1 MTTATLNPAT
11 PNPEARAHAAHTA
24 HSALD
29 DAHVG
34 DIKGAFG
41 TIRLGDHDARPGLSA
56 KLKTLLAVVGPGLIV
71 MVGDNDAG
79 AFATYGQAG
88 HDYGTRLLWTLLLLV
103 PVLYVNQE
111 MVLRLGA
118 VTGVGH
124 ARLIFERF
132 GRFWG
137 AFSVVDLFVLNA
149 LTLVTEFIGITL
161 ATGFLGLPKVPSVI
175 LAALV
180 IVAAASTGSFRR
192 FERLA
197 ITLCA
202 GSLLL
207 IPISLMAH
215 PAAGR
220 MARGFVTP
228 QLPTGPGGMAG
239 VMLLI
244 IGIVGTTVAPWQLF
258 FQQSYV
264 IDKRITP
271 RFMKYEKADLWIGIV
286 IVVVGAAAVMG
297 MSAAA
302 FAAHGAPG
310 WTDTASLASALRT
323 YGGRTL
329 GDLFAVA
336 LLDAS
341 IIGAFAVSLSTAYA
355 VGDCFRI
362 NHSLHRGVKQ
372 AKGFYAVYVGVIA
385 LAATVVLV
393 ASDRVEGI
401 LTVGVQALA
410 GVLLPSASVYLLLL
424 CTDKDVLGPWVN
436 GKKTTMF
443 TASVITVLVALS
455 LVLTGSVVY
464 PDMTSGQILGDPRRH
479 RPRSRWCSPPSWASR
494 PWGCAGCPAT
504 SRWRID
510 RSGRD
515 EWRMPPVSRDR
526 PRRDDAGA
534 ADLVGRTAVLP
545 GGGHGAGR
553 GEAGGV
559 GVGALSLG
567 IGRGCRCRCRCLRCG
582 GDCGFGCCRP
592 VRSRAG
598 SGRCPGSS
606 PRASRRDRSPTS

>member
-1 MTTATLNPAT
+1 MTIATLNPAS
-11 PNPEARAHAAHTA
+11 PNPEARAHTA

-41 TIRLGDHDARPGLSA
+41 TIRLGDHGTRPGLSA
-56 KLKTLLAVVGPGLIV
+56 KLKTLLAIVGPGLIV

-88 HDYGTRLLWTLLLLV
+88 HDYGTKLLWTLLLLV

-132 GRFWG
+132 GKFWG
-137 AFSVVDLFVLNA
+137 AFSVIDLFVLNA

-161 ATGFLGLPKVPSVI
+161 ATGYLGLPKVPSVI

-197 ITLCA
+197 ITLCV

-215 PAAGR
+215 PGAGR
-220 MARGFVTP
+220 MGHDFVTP
-228 QLPTGPGGMAG
+228 QLPHGTGGMAA

-302 FAAHGAPG
+302 FAAHGTRG
-310 WTDTASLASALRT
+310 WTDTASLATALRT

-329 GDLFAVA
+329 GDMFAVA

-355 VGDCFRI
+355 IGDCFKI

-372 AKGFYAVYVGVIA
+372 AKGFYAVYAGVIA
-385 LAATVVLV
+385 LAAIVVLV

-436 GKKTTMF
+436 GKKTTVF

-455 LVLTGSVVY
+455 LVLTGSVIY
-464 PDMTSGQILGDPRRH
+464 PDMTSGQIVGILAGTGAVALALAAGLSVKALRTRRL
-479 RPRSRWCSPPSWASR
+479 PGYVPV
-494 PWGCAGCPAT
+494 
-504 SRWRID
+504 RID

-515 EWRMPPVSRDR
+515 EWRMPPVSEIGRAEMTQV
-526 PRRDDAGA
+526 RRIA
-534 ADLVGRTAVLP
+534 LAVLRSYLAVATVLVVAKLVALAL
-545 GGGHGAGR
+545 GH
-553 GEAGGV
+553 
-559 GVGALSLG
+559 
-567 IGRGCRCRCRCLRCG
+567 
-582 GDCGFGCCRP
+582 
-592 VRSRAG
+592 
-598 SGRCPGSS
+598 
-606 PRASRRDRSPTS
+606 